1 MPSFARELE
10 VTLHRALETAQ
21 SRHHEYATLEHLL
34 LALIDDPHASNVM
47 LACGVDLAGLRDAV
61 VGYLDKELEALVF
74 PALKKKRKS
83 AADKAEIARFEKD
96 GPSPTSGFQRVVQR
110 AILHVTSAGRDE
122 VTGAN
127 VLVTLF
133 SERESY
139 AVDFLRKQDMSR
151 LDAVSYISHGVGK
164 VPRPEA
170 GLPAASAKDEAGTR
184 GEAASLERINR
195 IFRDDLKALSDSV
208 STEPVL
214 NTPRIAD
221 KMVEFVI
228 DIVEQ
233 VAISG
238 SSRPEGRRPLLTIG
252 LYGPWGS
259 GKSTLLRGV
268 GARMTDAGFVTV
280 FVNSWKW
287 DGGEDIYAFMNRELL
302 RSLSGVKG
310 LRIRALFARL
320 LLQAKSNARR
330 WIAWLAVLAVLA
342 VAYFAVDWER
352 TITGAEV
359 TKGSLL
365 ALLTGAI
372 LAVVAKPLGSVVERL
387 ILQEPPDVDSRQT
400 LSQAYRYF
408 DLVRRMTYR
417 ADRKPIAFLF
427 DDLDRCDD
435 SKVVEFIKSIHS
447 LTSDGSICI
456 LACDEQFA
464 AAAIYS
470 QLKGVAE
477 YLDEGKAFG
486 ARFLEKIIQ
495 VPFRLPEVTA
505 EDLVA
510 LGLRPG
516 AASSGHERKASGE
529 SEAVPGTPSDTQAPV
544 RMVKDTAP
552 MADVDPVSEARLS
565 EICGS
570 TLSLV
575 VERSRLQIRQAKMLS
590 NVVKLYSM
598 VFPPADEAAAQR
610 LAAFLIVSYVDP
622 HWIPGAYF
630 SAPALPSELD
640 AIAGELRSRLG
651 GDAAAIRRLYRLFG
665 VRWPAVRAAVERPAS
680 SEPSLQPAPAATP
693 APQDVAQATGG

>member
-10 VTLHRALETAQ
+10 LTLHRALDAAKARE
-21 SRHHEYATLEHLL
+21 HEYATLEHLL
-34 LALIDDPHASNVM
+34 LALVDDPHASKVM
-47 LACGVDLAGLRDAV
+47 AACGVDLAELKEMV
-61 VGYLDKELEALVF
+61 VAYLDTELEALIF
-74 PALKKKRKS
+74 EPLKKKKKT
-83 AADKAEIARFEKD
+83 AKDKAAIAEFKQD

-110 AILHVTSAGRDE
+110 SILHVNSAGLDE
-122 VTGAN
+122 VNGAN
-127 VLVTLF
+127 VLVALF
-133 SERESY
+133 TERESY
-139 AVDFLRKQDMSR
+139 AVYFLQQQDISR
-151 LDAVSYISHGVGK
+151 LDAVAYITHGVGK
-164 VPRPEA
+164 GETA
-170 GLPAASAKDEAGTR
+170 ESASPPIAERSETATV
-184 GEAASLERINR
+184 GEAASLEKLSR

-208 STEPVL
+208 PIEPVL

-233 VAISG
+233 AAISR

-259 GKSTLLRGV
+259 GKSTLLREV
-268 GARMTDAGFVTV
+268 GSRMADAGFITV

-302 RSLSGVKG
+302 RSLAGVKG
-310 LRIRALFARL
+310 LRIRALFARML
-320 LLQAKSNARR
+320 LHAKSNSKR
-330 WIAWLAVLAVLA
+330 WIAWLAVVATLAA
-342 VAYFAVDWER
+342 AYFAVDWER
-352 TITGAEV
+352 TITSAEV
-359 TKGSLL
+359 TRSSLL

-372 LAVVAKPLGSVVERL
+372 LAVVAKPLGTLVERL

-435 SKVVEFIKSIHS
+435 GKVVEFIKSIHS
-447 LTSDGSICI
+447 LTSDGSICV

-470 QLKGVAE
+470 QFKGVAE

-495 VPFRLPEVTA
+495 VPFRLPEVAA

-510 LGLRPG
+510 LGLMPG
-516 AASSGHERKASGE
+516 VPSSDHDRETLGE
-529 SEAVPGTPSDTQAPV
+529 SEAMPSARSGAHAPA
-544 RMVKDTAP
+544 RMVKDIAP
-552 MADVDPVSEARLS
+552 PADIDPVSEARLS

-598 VFPPADEAAAQR
+598 VFPPVDEQAAQR
-610 LAAFLIVSYVDP
+610 LAAFLIITYVDP

-630 SAPALPSELD
+630 SAARPLPSELD
-640 AIAGELRSRLG
+640 AITGELRSRLG
-651 GDAAAIRRLYRLFG
+651 DDAAAIRRLYRLFG
-665 VRWPAVRAAVERPAS
+665 VRWPVTAERPAS
-680 SEPSLQPAPAATP
+680 PEPSAESAPATTP
-693 APQDVAQATGG
+693 EPNEVEKAKTA